1 MSQHNLSHYIP
12 RRLDDRGKFL
22 FWEIDVVGV
31 AFVGILIGIV
41 TEYRIGGLILGILL
55 AAAYKK
61 LKSGRHP
68 GIAAHLSYWF
78 AGTPTPKSLPAS
90 HYREFN
96 G

>member
-1 MSQHNLSHYIP
+1 MSGHNLSHYIP

-22 FWEIDVVGV
+22 FWEIDVVGII
-31 AFVGILIGIV
+31 VGIA

-55 AAAYKK
+55 AATYKK

-68 GIAAHLSYWF
+68 GIAVHLSYWF